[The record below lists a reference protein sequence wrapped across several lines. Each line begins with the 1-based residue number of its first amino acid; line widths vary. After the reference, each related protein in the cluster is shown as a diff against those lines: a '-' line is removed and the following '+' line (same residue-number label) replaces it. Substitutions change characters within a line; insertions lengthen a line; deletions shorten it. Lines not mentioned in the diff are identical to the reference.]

1 MSTYGLSLKK
11 PNLFF
16 SSQQSKPKA
25 EANTVEARYNES
37 LHNEVVD
44 VTHGFL
50 YPNNSKIHEK
60 ELRHNE
66 TSV

>member
-1 MSTYGLSLKK
+1 MSTCGLSLKETK
-11 PNLFF
+11 SIF

-25 EANTVEARYNES
+25 KANTVEPRYNES
-37 LHNEVVD
+37 LHSEVLD
-44 VTHGFL
+44 VTNGFL